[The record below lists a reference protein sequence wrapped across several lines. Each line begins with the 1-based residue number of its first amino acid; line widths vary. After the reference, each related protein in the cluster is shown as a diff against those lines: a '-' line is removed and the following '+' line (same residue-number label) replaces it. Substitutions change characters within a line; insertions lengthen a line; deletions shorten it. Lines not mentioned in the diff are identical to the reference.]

1 MDCDAQ
7 VIGSANG
14 RETLVNP
21 LVRAWSKVEEEEGRR
36 ESFLEMGS
44 WKSEGVEEGE
54 SFLMEP
60 PQVVQL
66 WLVVVAAAEELNGAS
81 DSGSWKGL
89 FSIISNSCRSLSLS
103 DFSLCE
109 SFSAWE

>member
-21 LVRAWSKVEEEEGRR
+21 LVRAWSKVDEEEGRR

-44 WKSEGVEEGE
+44 WRSEGVEEGE
-54 SFLMEP
+54 RFLMEP

-66 WLVVVAAAEELNGAS
+66 LWWLVAVAELNGAS
-81 DSGSWKGL
+81 DSGSWKCV
-89 FSIISNSCRSLSLS
+89 FSIISDSFRSLSL
-103 DFSLCE
+103 CE
-109 SFSAWE
+109 SSSV